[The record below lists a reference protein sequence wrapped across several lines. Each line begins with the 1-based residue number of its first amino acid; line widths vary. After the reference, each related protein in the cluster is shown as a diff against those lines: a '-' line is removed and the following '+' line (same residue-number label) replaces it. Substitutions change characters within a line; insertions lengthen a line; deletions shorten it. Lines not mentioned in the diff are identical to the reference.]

1 MRAPGPGGPMSA
13 LRRAW
18 DFRTLRI
25 PAIFVMTIAIFL
37 LAMTAAYSLP
47 QARIAKNLQKS
58 VVRLKA
64 EGRYPRPVFDSMA
77 YRLDNFTDALMLD
90 TAIAEKG
97 KGPLFSALMGY
108 HGNVIGSD
116 GKADTIA
123 ALELSA
129 RENRPLPG
137 QYAYYWHGYQLPLR
151 PALLL
156 LTYGEIRY
164 VNLMLLGTISLIVLL
179 WLQRKAGTLAA
190 AAFFYS
196 LLATGFFIVP
206 LSLQFSGVVY
216 VMLCAVLAVLFIAGK
231 PYESR
236 ADLEIFMVVGMTTA
250 FVDLLTAPLLTL
262 GMPLAV
268 ALIVR
273 GRNSLRPDFR
283 ADLFYTARLSAI
295 WAFGYLAC
303 WSAKWWIGSAVLKI
317 DVVGSAMSQLLFR
330 TGMGKA
336 GPSVFEAVVR
346 NSQNLLPLVSR
357 SAMASAVRGWP
368 IVLVAGLA
376 VVALCV
382 WLFVFNHRPG
392 ADIAKAVPV
401 LFVVP
406 LPYAWFIVANNH
418 STIHYWFTYR
428 IQAIAV
434 FALVY
439 FALSCVDFGRLRA
452 GLGTVQGDSATSEE
466 RSDD

>member
-1 MRAPGPGGPMSA
+1 MRAPEPGGPMSA

-18 DFRTLRI
+18 GVRTLRI
-25 PAIFVMTIAIFL
+25 PAIFVMTIALFL
-37 LAMTAAYSLP
+37 LAMTATYSLP

-58 VVRLKA
+58 VARLKA
-64 EGRYPRPVFDSMA
+64 EGRYPRPVFDSMT

-90 TAIAEKG
+90 TAITEKG

-108 HGNVIGSD
+108 HGNVVGSD

-129 RENRPLPG
+129 HEARPLPG

-164 VNLMLLGTISLIVLL
+164 VNLLCLGMLALIVLL
-179 WLQRKAGTLAA
+179 WLQRTAGTLAA
-190 AAFFYS
+190 AAFFFS

-206 LSLQFSGVVY
+206 LSLQFSSVVY
-216 VMLCAVLAVLFIAGK
+216 VMLLAVLAVLFIAGQ

-236 ADLEIFMVVGMTTA
+236 VDLEIFMVVGMTTA

-273 GRNSLRPDFR
+273 GRRSPRPDFR
-283 ADLFYTARLSAI
+283 GDLFYTARLSAI

-303 WSAKWWIGSAVLKI
+303 WAAKWWIGSAVLKI
-317 DVVGSAMSQLLFR
+317 DVVGLAMSQLLFR
-330 TGMGKA
+330 TGMGKT

-346 NSQNLLPLVSR
+346 NSQSLFPLASR
-357 SAMASAVRGWP
+357 SAMASVVHGWP
-368 IVLVAGLA
+368 IVLVAGIA
-376 VVALCV
+376 IVALCV
-382 WLFVFNHRPG
+382 WLFAFNRSPR
-392 ADIAKAVPV
+392 ADIARAASV

-428 IQAIAV
+428 VQAIAV
-434 FALVY
+434 FALAY
-439 FALSCVDFGRLRA
+439 FALSCIDFGRLADRIRHRPMRPR
-452 GLGTVQGDSATSEE
+452 G
-466 RSDD
+466 